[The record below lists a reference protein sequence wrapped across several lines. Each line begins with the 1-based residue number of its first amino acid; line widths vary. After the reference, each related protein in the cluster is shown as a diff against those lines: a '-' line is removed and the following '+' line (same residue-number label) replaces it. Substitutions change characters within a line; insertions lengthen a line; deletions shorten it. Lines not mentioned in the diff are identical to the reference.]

1 MSYSN
6 EAELDIE
13 GYVKLGDFCIDWL
26 NCDRSEMDMELRMR
40 LGIEIERRYLQ
51 LIKQKDI
58 QNGYNTRDKT

>member
-1 MSYSN
+1 MCR
-6 EAELDIE
+6 ETELDIE